1 MEVFETC
8 VTYLQL
14 AAKPDLNLWKITQH
28 KHANDFLEKE
38 DIHRMVL
45 TARLPDIKI
54 LHLRHTM
61 FAS

>member
-1 MEVFETC
+1 MEVFEPC

-28 KHANDFLEKE
+28 KHVNDFLEKE

-45 TARLPDIKI
+45 TVRLTDIKI
-54 LHLRHTM
+54 LHL
-61 FAS
+61 